1 MPTEDDSMED
11 EAAAYDL
18 SSAPLL
24 DCDIVCVDS
33 TKQWL
38 LLCLTKVP
46 RAHPEQQMCPIQVYK
61 GCMTWANFLSCLFCI
76 MAVETTLAN
85 SLA

>member
-18 SSAPLL
+18 SPAPLL

-33 TKQWL
+33 TEQWV

-46 RAHPEQQMCPIQVYK
+46 RAPPEQ
-61 GCMTWANFLSCLFCI
+61 
-76 MAVETTLAN
+76 
-85 SLA
+85 